1 MWFEEG
7 WQYICFVHWF
17 ILLITKYL
25 YYSVFANTKYYSFIK
40 FPDIEYYSFM
50 KIYKY
55 RIPNTIR
62 LWKFTNIEYQIVFVT
77 SKSTNTEYRIV
88 LFGPNY
94 SLIPNKH
101 YSVQL
106 WYAWIRQRIFDVSNG
121 AYSSL
126 FPPFPFIS
134 PIFSTFLLKRPKPD
148 KKIS

>member
-1 MWFEEG
+1 MYYF
-7 WQYICFVHWF
+7 YTFICTLNKGIFFLFGPKYLQTPILFVH
-17 ILLITKYL
+17 
-25 YYSVFANTKYYSFIK
+25 
-40 FPDIEYYSFM
+40 

-55 RIPNTIR
+55 RILNTIR
-62 LWKFTNIEYQIVFVT
+62 SQKFTNTKYRIVFVT